1 MLYKVIIEAISK
13 TMEQQTKSR
22 LDEDFFYQAVDVIHF
37 FKKQGV
43 LEKYRDMLQD
53 FISRVNQESM
63 FYIAPMFVK
72 MYLTERLDSPN
83 AKKIQLMLEAMSAKQ
98 RQQAYEE
105 TVKLLEN
112 KSEKQLP
119 AFHLEKLQE
128 IFGIM
133 QKESPL

>member
-1 MLYKVIIEAISK
+1 MYEAIIKAISEIMK
-13 TMEQQTKSR
+13 QWTEKR
-22 LDEDFFYQAVDVIHF
+22 LDEDLFYQAVDVIHF

-43 LEKYRDMLQD
+43 LEKYSDMLQD

-112 KSEKQLP
+112 KEKQLP
-119 AFHLEKLQE
+119 AFHLEKLKE
-128 IFGIM
+128 IFGI
-133 QKESPL
+133 KESPLL